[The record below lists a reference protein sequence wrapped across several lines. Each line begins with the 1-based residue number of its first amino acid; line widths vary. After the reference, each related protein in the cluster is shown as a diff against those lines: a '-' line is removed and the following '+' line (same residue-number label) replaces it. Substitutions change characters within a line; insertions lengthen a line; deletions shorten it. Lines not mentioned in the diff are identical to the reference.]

1 MLLLASSL
9 LIAAC
14 GGAADTTGTTG
25 AGVDSTPAETD
36 ATSTSTSPEPSTGDT
51 GDAPSATE
59 DSATEDT
66 VEQPPAT
73 AAVTDFEGPVAEDFS
88 IDLNATGTFTLSE
101 EARPVYLVF
110 WAEW

>member
-1 MLLLASSL
+1 MLLLALSL

-25 AGVDSTPAETD
+25 AGVDSTPAEP
-36 ATSTSTSPEPSTGDT
+36 AATSTSPEPTTGDT
-51 GDAPSATE
+51 GDAPSVTE
-59 DSATEDT
+59 GT

-73 AAVTDFEGPVAEDFS
+73 AAVTDFDGPVAADFS
-88 IDLNATGTFTLSE
+88 IDLNATGSFTLSE